1 VLVPHP
7 AIEPTLRRLVAR
19 GRKVD
24 GAEPLIRFILRARR
38 LRAGER
44 GADGGGD
51 GGGGGDCG
59 R

>member
-1 VLVPHP
+1 VLVSHP

-24 GAEPLIRFILRARR
+24 SAEPLIRFILRERR
-38 LRAGER
+38 LRAGEC
-44 GADGGGD
+44 GGD
-51 GGGGGDCG
+51 GGGGDCG